1 MLLDELFKF
10 DEDDFLL
17 LELFFMLDDEEL
29 LFTEFE
35 MLLLEELEL
44 LLELDELLEAFVSY
58 TNAAF
63 VISDPLAEI
72 FVSPLLSIVTVNVS
86 LLIVYPLGAETSF
99 TVYVP
104 GFKSVTSTIPAP
116 FDVAVSFTPLPE
128 TENVAPAKPIILSPS
143 FVTF

>member
-1 MLLDELFKF
+1 MLLDELFKL

-35 MLLLEELEL
+35 MLLFEE
-44 LLELDELLEAFVSY
+44 LELDELLEAFVSY

>member
-1 MLLDELFKF
+1 MLLDELFKL

-35 MLLLEELEL
+35 MLLFEE
-44 LLELDELLEAFVSY
+44 LELDELLEAFVSY

-72 FVSPLLSIVTVNVS
+72 LVSPLLSIVTVNVS